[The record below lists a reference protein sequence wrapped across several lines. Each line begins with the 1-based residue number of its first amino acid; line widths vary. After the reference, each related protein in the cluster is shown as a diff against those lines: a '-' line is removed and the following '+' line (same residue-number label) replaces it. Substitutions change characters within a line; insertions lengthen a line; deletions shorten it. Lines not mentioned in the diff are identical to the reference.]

1 MSGYIVKAMKDLH
14 ANVSFGGG
22 GSSRGGGSG
31 GGRQWSASV
40 CRRVNN
46 VATAATFTG
55 AASAAIASRA
65 VMAPPQVRVAAGAV
79 SVVST
84 GVGVVATTLS
94 LAHCS
99 GNS

>member
-1 MSGYIVKAMKDLH
+1 MSGYIVTAMTDLYS
-14 ANVSFGGG
+14 NVSFGG
-22 GSSRGGGSG
+22 GGGSG